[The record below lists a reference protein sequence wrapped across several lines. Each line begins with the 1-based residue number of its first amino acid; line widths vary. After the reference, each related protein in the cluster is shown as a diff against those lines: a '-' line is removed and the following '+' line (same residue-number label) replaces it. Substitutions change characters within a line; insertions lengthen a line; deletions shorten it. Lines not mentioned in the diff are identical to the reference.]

1 MNVSKYNFFKQKVKH
16 LGRIISKDGHQAD
29 LDDAF
34 ALENFRKI
42 RKTVGELR
50 SPLGFLGYYRGYVK
64 KFLIIL
70 EPLYDLLKVENNSL

>member
-29 LDDAF
+29 LDDAV
-34 ALENFRKI
+34 ALENFRKP
-42 RKTVGELR
+42 RKIVGELH
-50 SPLGFLGYYRGYVK
+50 SLLGFLGYYRGYVK
-64 KFLIIL
+64 TFLIIL